1 MSSAK
6 GRKVGT
12 LGTQARHKR
21 HRAGCHA
28 RSRSG
33 CTELHPSRRA
43 GPPRAAAA
51 AAQQEIHV
59 HHRWHGVT
67 AEDVSAILARVNHD
81 GRGRV
86 D

>member
-21 HRAGCHA
+21 HR
-28 RSRSG
+28 
-33 CTELHPSRRA
+33 
-43 GPPRAAAA
+43 

>member
-1 MSSAK
+1 M
-6 GRKVGT
+6 
-12 LGTQARHKR
+12 GTQARHKR
-21 HRAGCHA
+21 HR
-28 RSRSG
+28 
-33 CTELHPSRRA
+33 
-43 GPPRAAAA
+43 